1 MVDKIIDRAISSLT
15 ANGVEINREHWFK
28 EAIEAEKS
36 GSVHCC
42 QVLIRAIIGQGV
54 EEEDRKHTWM
64 EDAEACASQGAH
76 ECARA
81 IYAHALATFPSKK
94 SIWLRAA
101 YFEKTHGTRE
111 SLETLLQRAVAHCP
125 KSEVLWLMGAKSK
138 WMAGDVPAARG
149 ILSLAFQ
156 ANPNSEEIWLAAV
169 KLESENSE
177 YERARRL
184 LAKARASAPTPRVM
198 MKSSKLEWALNN
210 LDQSLKLLDE
220 AIKVFPEF
228 PKVWLMKG
236 QIEEHMGLLEQ
247 AYETYMMG
255 MKQCPS
261 SVPLWRLLSLLEEK
275 RGMLTKAR
283 SVLEKG
289 RLRNPKCPELWL
301 EAVRVELRAG
311 LRDIANNQMAK
322 ALQECPS
329 SGILWA
335 EAIFLEPRPQ
345 RKTKSVDALK
355 KCEHD
360 PHVLLAV
367 SKLFWCERKITK
379 CREWFN
385 RTLQSFFNDTI
396 KGWGISKS
404 QIHSIVSDNVQN
416 ITLAL
421 QQAEVN
427 HVPCTA
433 HTLQLVVH
441 HALLNQRG
449 VNDMCARA
457 RRVVSH
463 FKHSLIANKKMNEF
477 QTANNPPKCHLIQDE
492 TTRWNST
499 YLMLERL
506 HSQRKSV
513 MYLLPDLNLLMIG
526 PIWRSSPDR
535 DSNLDLPVLS
545 SRAQHDKRVSQL
557 RHRGG
562 TVKIEPDLGDAWAFF
577 YKFEL
582 LNGPEELQE
591 EVKKRCV
598 TAEPHHGEHWCR
610 VSKDIRNWRF
620 TTEQILAL
628 VAKDLPIPV

>member
-1 MVDKIIDRAISSLT
+1 
-15 ANGVEINREHWFK
+15 
-28 EAIEAEKS
+28 
-36 GSVHCC
+36 
-42 QVLIRAIIGQGV
+42 
-54 EEEDRKHTWM
+54 
-64 EDAEACASQGAH
+64 
-76 ECARA
+76 
-81 IYAHALATFPSKK
+81 
-94 SIWLRAA
+94 
-101 YFEKTHGTRE
+101 
-111 SLETLLQRAVAHCP
+111 
-125 KSEVLWLMGAKSK
+125 
-138 WMAGDVPAARG
+138 
-149 ILSLAFQ
+149 
-156 ANPNSEEIWLAAV
+156 
-169 KLESENSE
+169 
-177 YERARRL
+177 
-184 LAKARASAPTPRVM
+184 
-198 MKSSKLEWALNN
+198 
-210 LDQSLKLLDE
+210 
-220 AIKVFPEF
+220 VFPEF

-385 RTLQSFFNDTI
+385 RYQHNFIIWLILCELTS
-396 KGWGISKS
+396 
-404 QIHSIVSDNVQN
+404 
-416 ITLAL
+416 AY
-421 QQAEVN
+421 EV
-427 HVPCTA
+427 
-433 HTLQLVVH
+433 
-441 HALLNQRG
+441 
-449 VNDMCARA
+449 
-457 RRVVSH
+457 
-463 FKHSLIANKKMNEF
+463 
-477 QTANNPPKCHLIQDE
+477 
-492 TTRWNST
+492 
-499 YLMLERL
+499 
-506 HSQRKSV
+506 
-513 MYLLPDLNLLMIG
+513 
-526 PIWRSSPDR
+526 
-535 DSNLDLPVLS
+535 
-545 SRAQHDKRVSQL
+545 
-557 RHRGG
+557 G